1 MTRVSVR
8 TFWIGAP
15 ESGKTSLLTS
25 YTKNIFPQ
33 QYVPSVYEN
42 YTAQVDNFLYE
53 GTKRNINLII
63 SSATVDDE
71 TPTAK
76 NEEEYEPQSDVVVI
90 VCAIDSPESFKTA
103 EKDLIP
109 KAKTQL
115 PGKPVII
122 VGTKTDLRKDEGSIQ
137 RLAAKNEHPVTLKEG
152 MKLAKRAGIQ
162 NYIECS
168 AKELG
173 SVKAVFEEV
182 LKEHFKNEA
191 RARKEAARKT
201 SSTCFGAMCLKGGDA
216 IVDQL
221 GFDSYG

>member
-1 MTRVSVR
+1 MARIGVR
-8 TFWIGAP
+8 TIWIGDP

-25 YTKNIFPQ
+25 YTKNVFPQ
-33 QYVPSVYEN
+33 QYVPSLNEN
-42 YTAQVDNFLYE
+42 YTVQVNNFLYGGKE
-53 GTKRNINLII
+53 RNINLNI
-63 SSATVDDE
+63 STVTVDS
-71 TPTAK
+71 TAM
-76 NEEEYEPQSDVVVI
+76 NGEEYEPQSDVVVI

-162 NYIECS
+162 NYVECS

-201 SSTCFGAMCLKGGDA
+201 SSTCFGAMCMKGGDA

-221 GFDSYG
+221 GFDTYG

>member
-1 MTRVSVR
+1 MARIGVR
-8 TFWIGAP
+8 TIWIGDP

-25 YTKNIFPQ
+25 YTKNVFPQ
-33 QYVPSVYEN
+33 QYVPSLNEN
-42 YTAQVDNFLYE
+42 YTVQVNNFLYGGKE
-53 GTKRNINLII
+53 RNINLNI
-63 SSATVDDE
+63 STVTVDS
-71 TPTAK
+71 TAM
-76 NEEEYEPQSDVVVI
+76 NGEEYEPQSDVVVI

-162 NYIECS
+162 NYVECS

-173 SVKAVFEEV
+173 SVKAVFGEV
-182 LKEHFKNEA
+182 LKEHFMNETKT
-191 RARKEAARKT
+191 RKKAAPT
-201 SSTCFGAMCLKGGDA
+201 TTSTCFGAMCLKGGDA
-216 IVDQL
+216 IADQL
-221 GFDSYG
+221 GFFGYG

>member
-1 MTRVSVR
+1 MARIGVR
-8 TFWIGAP
+8 TIWIGDP

-25 YTKNIFPQ
+25 YTKNVFPQ
-33 QYVPSVYEN
+33 QYVPSLNEN
-42 YTAQVDNFLYE
+42 YTVQLNNFLYGGKE
-53 GTKRNINLII
+53 RHINLNI
-63 SSATVDDE
+63 STVTVDS
-71 TPTAK
+71 TAM
-76 NEEEYEPQSDVVVI
+76 NGEEYEPQSDVVVI

-122 VGTKTDLRKDEGSIQ
+122 VGTKTDLRKDEGTIQ

-162 NYIECS
+162 NYVECS

-191 RARKEAARKT
+191 RARKEAAHKT
-201 SSTCFGAMCLKGGDA
+201 TSTCFGAMCLKGGDA
-216 IVDQL
+216 IADQL
-221 GFDSYG
+221 GFFGYG

>member
-1 MTRVSVR
+1 MARIGVR
-8 TFWIGAP
+8 TIWIGDP

-25 YTKNIFPQ
+25 YTKNVFPQ
-33 QYVPSVYEN
+33 QYVPSLNEN
-42 YTAQVDNFLYE
+42 YTVQVNDFLYGGRE
-53 GTKRNINLII
+53 RNINLNI
-63 SSATVDDE
+63 STVTVD
-71 TPTAK
+71 PTTTDG
-76 NEEEYEPQSDVVVI
+76 EEYEPQCDVVVI

-122 VGTKTDLRKDEGSIQ
+122 VGTKTDLRKDEDTIQ

-168 AKELG
+168 AKELS

-191 RARKEAARKT
+191 KARKEAAHKT
-201 SSTCFGAMCLKGGDA
+201 SSACFGAMCLKGGDA

>member
-1 MTRVSVR
+1 MARIGVR
-8 TFWIGAP
+8 TIWIGDP

-25 YTKNIFPQ
+25 YTKNVFPQ
-33 QYVPSVYEN
+33 QYVPSLNEN
-42 YTAQVDNFLYE
+42 YTVQVNNFLYGGKE
-53 GTKRNINLII
+53 RNINLNI
-63 SSATVDDE
+63 STVTVDS
-71 TPTAK
+71 TAM
-76 NEEEYEPQSDVVVI
+76 NGEEYEPQSDVVVI
-90 VCAIDSPESFKTA
+90 VCAIDCPESFKTA

-122 VGTKTDLRKDEGSIQ
+122 VGTKTDLRKDEGTIQ

-162 NYIECS
+162 NYVECS

-191 RARKEAARKT
+191 RARKEAAHKT
-201 SSTCFGAMCLKGGDA
+201 SPTCFGAMCLKGGDA

>member
-1 MTRVSVR
+1 MARIGVR
-8 TFWIGAP
+8 TIWIGDP

-25 YTKNIFPQ
+25 YTKNVFPQ
-33 QYVPSVYEN
+33 QYVPSLNEN
-42 YTAQVDNFLYE
+42 YTVQVNNFLYGGKE
-53 GTKRNINLII
+53 RNINLNI
-63 SSATVDDE
+63 STVTVDS
-71 TPTAK
+71 TAM
-76 NEEEYEPQSDVVVI
+76 NGEEYEPQSDVVVI

-122 VGTKTDLRKDEGSIQ
+122 VGTKTDLRKDEDTIQ

-191 RARKEAARKT
+191 RARKEAAHKT
-201 SSTCFGAMCLKGGDA
+201 TSTCFGAMCLKGGDA

>member
-1 MTRVSVR
+1 MARIGVR
-8 TFWIGAP
+8 TIWIGDP

-25 YTKNIFPQ
+25 YTKNVFPQ
-33 QYVPSVYEN
+33 QYVPSLNEN
-42 YTAQVDNFLYE
+42 YTVQVNNFLYGGKE
-53 GTKRNINLII
+53 RNINLNI
-63 SSATVDDE
+63 STVTVDS
-71 TPTAK
+71 TAM

-103 EKDLIP
+103 EKDLLQ

-162 NYIECS
+162 NYVECS

-173 SVKAVFEEV
+173 SVKAVFGEV
-182 LKEHFKNEA
+182 LKEHFMNETKT
-191 RARKEAARKT
+191 RKIAAHT
-201 SSTCFGAMCLKGGDA
+201 TTSTCFGAMCLKGGDA
-216 IVDQL
+216 IADQL
-221 GFDSYG
+221 GFVGYG

>member
-1 MTRVSVR
+1 MARIGVR
-8 TFWIGAP
+8 TIWIGDP

-25 YTKNIFPQ
+25 YTKNVFPQ
-33 QYVPSVYEN
+33 QYVPSLNEN
-42 YTAQVDNFLYE
+42 YTVQLNNFLYGGKE
-53 GTKRNINLII
+53 RHINLNI
-63 SSATVDDE
+63 STVTVDS
-71 TPTAK
+71 TAM
-76 NEEEYEPQSDVVVI
+76 NGEEYEPQSDVVVI

-162 NYIECS
+162 NYVECS

-191 RARKEAARKT
+191 RARKEAAHKT

>member
-1 MTRVSVR
+1 MARKGVR
-8 TFWIGAP
+8 TIWIGDP

-25 YTKNIFPQ
+25 YTKNVFPQ
-33 QYVPSVYEN
+33 QYVPSLNEN
-42 YTAQVDNFLYE
+42 YTVQVNNFLYGGKE
-53 GTKRNINLII
+53 RHINLNI
-63 SSATVDDE
+63 STVTVDS
-71 TPTAK
+71 TAM
-76 NEEEYEPQSDVVVI
+76 NGEEYEPQSDVVVI
-90 VCAIDSPESFKTA
+90 VCAIDSPESFKTV

-162 NYIECS
+162 NYVECS

-191 RARKEAARKT
+191 RARKEAAHKT
-201 SSTCFGAMCLKGGDA
+201 TSTCFGAMCLKGGDA

>member
-1 MTRVSVR
+1 MARIGVR
-8 TFWIGAP
+8 TIWIGDP

-25 YTKNIFPQ
+25 YTKNVFPQ
-33 QYVPSVYEN
+33 QYVPSLNEN
-42 YTAQVDNFLYE
+42 YTVEVKNFLYGGKE
-53 GTKRNINLII
+53 RNINLNI
-63 SSATVDDE
+63 STVTVDS
-71 TPTAK
+71 TAM
-76 NEEEYEPQSDVVVI
+76 NGEEYEPQSDVVVI
-90 VCAIDSPESFKTA
+90 VCAIDCPESFKTA

-122 VGTKTDLRKDEGSIQ
+122 VGTKTDLRKDEDTIQ
-137 RLAAKNEHPVTLKEG
+137 RLAAKNEHPVTFKEG

-162 NYIECS
+162 NYVECS

-191 RARKEAARKT
+191 RARKEAAHKT
-201 SSTCFGAMCLKGGDA
+201 SPTCFGAMCLKGGDA

>member
-1 MTRVSVR
+1 MARVSVR

-25 YTKNIFPQ
+25 YTKNVFPQ

-63 SSATVDDE
+63 STATVDDE

-76 NEEEYEPQSDVVVI
+76 NEEEYEPQSDVVII
-90 VCAIDSPESFKTA
+90 VCAIDSPESFKKA

-109 KAKTQL
+109 RAKTEL

-122 VGTKTDLRKDEGSIQ
+122 VGTKTDLRM
-137 RLAAKNEHPVTLKEG
+137 AAKNDHLVTLKEG

-162 NYIECS
+162 NYVECS

-173 SVKAVFEEV
+173 SVKAVFGEV
-182 LKEHFKNEA
+182 LKEHFKNDTKT
-191 RARKEAARKT
+191 RKKT
-201 SSTCFGAMCLKGGDA
+201 AHRTRSTCFGAMCLKGGDA
-216 IVDQL
+216 IADQL
-221 GFDSYG
+221 GFFGYG

>member
-1 MTRVSVR
+1 MARIGVR
-8 TFWIGAP
+8 TIWIGDP

-25 YTKNIFPQ
+25 YTKNVFPQ
-33 QYVPSVYEN
+33 QYVPSLNEN
-42 YTAQVDNFLYE
+42 YTVQLNNFLYGGKE
-53 GTKRNINLII
+53 RHINLNI
-63 SSATVDDE
+63 STVTVDS
-71 TPTAK
+71 TAM
-76 NEEEYEPQSDVVVI
+76 NGEEYEPQSDVVVI

-191 RARKEAARKT
+191 RARKEAAHKT

>member
-1 MTRVSVR
+1 MARVTVR

-25 YTKNIFPQ
+25 YTKNVFPQ

-42 YTAQVDNFLYE
+42 YTAQVDSFLYE

-63 SSATVDDE
+63 STATVDDE

-76 NEEEYEPQSDVVVI
+76 NGAEYEPQSDVVII
-90 VCAIDSPESFKTA
+90 VCAIDSPGSFKTA

-109 KAKTQL
+109 RAKKQL

-122 VGTKTDLRKDEGSIQ
+122 VGTKIDL
-137 RLAAKNEHPVTLKEG
+137 RLAAKKEHLVTLKEG

-162 NYIECS
+162 NYVECS

-173 SVKAVFEEV
+173 SVKAVFGEV
-182 LKEHFKNEA
+182 LKEHFMNETKT
-191 RARKEAARKT
+191 RKIAAHT
-201 SSTCFGAMCLKGGDA
+201 TTSTCFGAMCLKGGDA
-216 IVDQL
+216 IADQL
-221 GFDSYG
+221 GFFGYG